1 MFHFISWK
9 RAFEGH
15 RGHCYFCWKV
25 GLNFPSFLLLRSQ
38 KQVRA
43 ALKVPTSY
51 VLHQFFTFANSVLQK
66 CLYHQFFSSLQRKD
80 FVLIKWNHRKST
92 LRKNVLWNLGIGTFY
107 FTVVHLLTHESDGQS
122 KLLFL
127 FNFVSYE
134 QRSHWK
140 WSLSADFSFPTMGWW
155 SEMIWPILRSIC

>member
-15 RGHCYFCWKV
+15 SRGHCYFRWKV
-25 GLNFPSFLLLRSQ
+25 GLNFPSFFLLRSQ

-51 VLHQFFTFANSVLQK
+51 VLHQFFTFANSILQK

-80 FVLIKWNHRKST
+80 FVLNKWNHRKST
-92 LRKNVLWNLGIGTFY
+92 LRKNSPWNLRTGTFY
-107 FTVVHLLTHESDGQS
+107 FTNVHLLTHKSDGQS
-122 KLLFL
+122 KLFI
-127 FNFVSYE
+127 
-134 QRSHWK
+134 
-140 WSLSADFSFPTMGWW
+140 SF
-155 SEMIWPILRSIC
+155 